1 MSKDWSA
8 FNVKHFAIPMT
19 MLVFGVVIIGF
30 VISDSKKK
38 PIKQYPIEVKCH
50 WETNGGGA
58 YPTMECDSINGD
70 TLYKDGLSIVP
81 KNIIS
86 ISFK

>member
-8 FNVKHFAIPMT
+8 FNVKYFALPMT
-19 MLVFGVVIIGF
+19 MLVFGVVMGF
-30 VISDSKKK
+30 GINESKKK
-38 PIKQYPIEVKCH
+38 PSKHYPIEVKCH
-50 WETNGGGA
+50 WETNGNGA

-86 ISFK
+86 ISFN